1 MIKKVFIA
9 TITIGSL
16 LAPIRTNA
24 EIIQVVPLSLIPPVK
39 VVKVVDIEIVGV
51 NKEVA
56 SLMVNA
62 QYEEA
67 TYEDLKL
74 LVHDV
79 YENYKETPTETSLK
93 VSRISNSPQEFSK
106 SSDSLDSTVVAYNY
120 ANKILKTEGKTL
132 TNRDVIQVYQL
143 LLEDKS
149 IFLNEYMDIK
159 SIIDV
164 EDDKMGK
171 SLTKQELI
179 EYHKSFMV
187 NLKLNTNKEKQ
198 MYTKLV
204 K

>member
-39 VVKVVDIEIVGV
+39 VVKVEDIEIVGV

-67 TYEDLKL
+67 THEDLKL
-74 LVHDV
+74 LVNDV

-93 VSRISNSPQEFSK
+93 VSRISNSPQEFNK

-120 ANKILKTEGKTL
+120 ANKILKTEDKTL

-164 EDDKMGK
+164 EDDKIASTTSHAQHTIKITKTIFMKK
-171 SLTKQELI
+171 S
-179 EYHKSFMV
+179 SM
-187 NLKLNTNKEKQ
+187 
-198 MYTKLV
+198 
-204 K
+204 